1 MDPEDL
7 CNLVHVND
15 YDVWRI
21 KLILN
26 AIVHQ
31 VSSKGNYLNV
41 EPAVPYAYTVYLEN
55 LSRNVI
61 LT

>member
-1 MDPEDL
+1 MIMKCEESF
-7 CNLVHVND
+7 
-15 YDVWRI
+15 
-21 KLILN
+21 LN

-31 VSSKGNYLNV
+31 VSSRGNNLNV

-55 LSRNVI
+55 LSRKVI

>member
-15 YDVWRI
+15 SNVWRL

-31 VSSKGNYLNV
+31 VLSKVNNLNV

>member
-1 MDPEDL
+1 MLL
-7 CNLVHVND
+7 C
-15 YDVWRI
+15 I
-21 KLILN
+21 KCCQKLM
-26 AIVHQ
+26 
-31 VSSKGNYLNV
+31 NV

>member
-15 YDVWRI
+15 YDVWRL

-31 VSSKGNYLNV
+31 VLSKVNDLNV
-41 EPAVPYAYTVYLEN
+41 EPAAPYAYTVYLEN

>member
-1 MDPEDL
+1 MTCEDS
-7 CNLVHVND
+7 
-15 YDVWRI
+15 

-26 AIVHQ
+26 AIAHQ
-31 VSSKGNYLNV
+31 VLSKVNDLNV